1 MEKCWVLQLKTRS
14 SSSIGKSWRFSSETS
29 SELPSWIP
37 TKFEKK
43 RGPLDIRDVRLATG
57 MGCSPIFFNMKVEVE
72 CLHLEFINSRCGMCL
87 YVCVAQN
94 LPDDPFFVETKKCRH
109 DRCEAD
115 VKKVASL
122 DLQSER
128 CLSGAKKGRELMD
141 VGETLGA
148 VERYVI

>member
-1 MEKCWVLQLKTRS
+1 MS
-14 SSSIGKSWRFSSETS
+14 SFGVHQFKMW
-29 SELPSWIP
+29 
-37 TKFEKK
+37 
-43 RGPLDIRDVRLATG
+43 DVFV
-57 MGCSPIFFNMKVEVE
+57 C
-72 CLHLEFINSRCGMCL
+72 
-87 YVCVAQN
+87 VCVAQN
-94 LPDDPFFVETKKCRH
+94 WQDDPFFVETKKCRH